1 MKSPIEKE
9 LERLRYLAA
18 TKSLKVFIKY
28 PEYWELMLLIAI
40 NENNQEIGIED
51 YLDNIATMQVNRVT
65 VRNFIKDR
73 VAEGTIISRQGEKK
87 SRRMLTLSD
96 KVTEELKDY
105 FQNFHIKINQFAPRD
120 EK

>member
-1 MKSPIEKE
+1 MKAPIDKE
-9 LERLRYLAA
+9 LDRLRYLAG
-18 TKSLKVFIKY
+18 TKYLKTFIKY

-40 NENNQEIGIED
+40 NENNQDIGIED

-73 VAEGTIISRQGEKK
+73 VAEGSILSRQGEKK

-105 FQNFHIKINQFAPRD
+105 FQHYQIKINQFASRD
-120 EK
+120 

>member
-1 MKSPIEKE
+1 MKTPIEKE
-9 LERLRYLAA
+9 LDRLRYLAG
-18 TKSLKVFIKY
+18 TKYLKVFIKY

-51 YLDNIATMQVNRVT
+51 YLDSIATMQVNRVT

-73 VAEGTIISRQGEKK
+73 VAEGTIMSRQGEKK
-87 SRRMLTLSD
+87 SRRMLSLSD
-96 KVTEELKDY
+96 KVIEELKDY
-105 FQNFHIKINQFAPRD
+105 FQQFQIKINPFVSRD